1 MSGGGKSPLLLH
13 DNQSKNSSKALIV
26 PKNKSVRISIA
37 LDNSFSDFAD
47 YCFLCGKEFISDLNP
62 TDFVAFRTQYGVS
75 REYVAKIRRKLEE
88 YKQHTI
94 NKVIDITSDEIQM
107 TDSNITH
114 NYKKEIDPEMN
125 DNALHLIKKQPTVSN
140 CDYISE
146 GLIGDNLYIK
156 NDEPLSKRFR
166 DVNERLLSTNIID
179 IGFSTRV
186 RNFFKSKKCY
196 TVAEVLSY
204 SVADLQNVKGL
215 GSGSINNIVQLLD
228 EYLYNPISL
237 EKVKTIHEEKGNILQ
252 KFRPEY
258 SVNLKRQVLNMIN
271 GSQYDTSEFDSD
283 EFAYFYKCVEAYND
297 IEKSLCVDCIE
308 KPEYV
313 LELCKVLKEFYTPVL
328 DKMRFCEK
336 IQQDISTLPPDIADK
351 AVLPFIQVYYERHN
365 GLQYGFLSSLNSK
378 VLISDLHKNF
388 DKYEWN
394 TSKKEEWLI
403 ISNLLEWLHFDI
415 NNIIDNL
422 QFKLDSIKEK
432 NKFIFKMRVEGD
444 TLETVGNVIGLT
456 RERVRQIED
465 KVIRTIVNAYKINK
479 YDLLA
484 IIYAISGGD
493 CVLTLEVIEKYVG
506 TEFAKAIWYVLSKGK
521 LDCNLYRYFSDV
533 NAVIFCGEQPDT
545 KSIIDIIKSIPDI
558 IETNELKLSVQK
570 LSADHDISVGL
581 LWIGI
586 NKIYK
591 ATGCFYH
598 KIRITVSFMCDY
610 ILRTRFVAGYKIA
623 DEFEQK
629 RFCSYLTELFGDKA
643 VMTARAIDAKV
654 SQVGILCDR
663 GKYIHPSYVNVDKL
677 LIEKI
682 NEFIEH
688 SPRSVISFSEIFD
701 VMSDELTGTQITN
714 RFYLQGVLNYF
725 GCRYN
730 TNKDYVVKDENVDI
744 ADEFNDYIKKY
755 GEVNKS
761 DILEEFATF
770 TDANI
775 GFLLLRCSEVINLD
789 MGSYMHASLLD
800 LKDEDYINIY
810 NYLKAVCSNVPIS
823 SRYLLDEFNLRFTDF
838 MIRNNINTHSK
849 LFGILKYMLGDKL
862 HFSRPYIYLEDIG
875 NITGRMVLLHHLEGY
890 DKVSVEKLI
899 DICSQNSIK
908 YMTVTSLI
916 NWISPEYIRISKE
929 ILMKKELVGVD
940 DNVVIETVLQVQDA
954 VNAYGYRVT
963 GDFDDFSW
971 FPEINTEWNVFVL
984 ESILSIAGD
993 LVKTFQMATSSYTMP
1008 ASIYVSEKYAEDDYN
1023 SFLVKLLK
1031 EEQDKEPFKS
1041 RDEVVN
1047 WLQEQRL
1054 CNVNMPAFL
1063 ESEGH
1068 LHIDENNRLQVK

>member
-1 MSGGGKSPLLLH
+1 MLLH
-13 DNQSKNSSKALIV
+13 DNQLKNSSKRLIV

-37 LDNSFSDFAD
+37 LDNSYSDFAD
-47 YCFLCGKEFISDLNP
+47 YCFLCGKEYISDLNP
-62 TDFVAFRTQYGVS
+62 ADFVAFRTQYGVT

-94 NKVIDITSDEIQM
+94 NKVIDITFDDILM
-107 TDSNITH
+107 TDSNITY
-114 NYKKEIDPEMN
+114 NYNKEVDAEMN
-125 DNALHLIKKQPTVSN
+125 DNALHLIEKQSTVSN
-140 CDYISE
+140 FDYVSGSSIE
-146 GLIGDNLYIK
+146 NNLIYIK
-156 NDEPLSKRFR
+156 HDEPLSEKFM
-166 DVNERLLSTNIID
+166 DIEKELLNTNTND
-179 IGFSTRV
+179 LGFCTRV
-186 RNFFKSKKCY
+186 KNFFKRKKCH

-215 GSGSINNIVQLLD
+215 GSGSISNIITVLD
-228 EYLYNPISL
+228 AYLYNPISL

-252 KFRPEY
+252 IFRPEY
-258 SVNLKRQVLNMIN
+258 SVNLKRQILNMIN
-271 GSQYDTSEFDSD
+271 GNQYNTLELNND
-283 EFAYFYKCVEAYND
+283 EFAYFYKCVEAYNV
-297 IEKSLCVDCIE
+297 IEKGLCVNCFE
-308 KPEYV
+308 KREYV

-328 DKMRFCEK
+328 DKMKFCK
-336 IQQDISTLPPDIADK
+336 RIQKGSSTLPPDIADK
-351 AVLPFIQVYYERHN
+351 AVFPFIQVYYERHK
-365 GLQYGFLSSLNSK
+365 GSQCGFLSSLNSQ
-378 VLISDLHKNF
+378 VLISDLHKDF

-394 TSKKEEWLI
+394 TSNKEEWLI
-403 ISNLLEWLHFDI
+403 ISSFLEWLHFDI
-415 NNIIDNL
+415 NNIINSL
-422 QFKLDSIKEK
+422 QFKLVSIKEK
-432 NKFIFKMRVEGD
+432 NKFIFKLRVEGD
-444 TLETVGNVIGLT
+444 TLESVGNEIGLT

-484 IIYAISGGD
+484 IIYAMNGGD
-493 CVLTLEVIEKYVG
+493 CVLTLEGIEKYVG
-506 TEFAKAIWYVLSKGK
+506 TELAKVFWYVLSKGK
-521 LDCNLYRYFSDV
+521 LNCNLYRYFSDV
-533 NAVIFCGEQPDT
+533 NAVIFCGEHPDT

-663 GKYIHPSYVNVDKL
+663 GKYIHSSYVNVDKL

-682 NEFIEH
+682 NEFIEY
-688 SPRSVISFSEIFD
+688 SPRAVISFSEIFD
-701 VMSDELTGTQITN
+701 AMSDELNGTQITN

-730 TNKDYVVKDENVDI
+730 TNKDYVVKDKNVDI
-744 ADEFNDYIKKY
+744 ADEFNGFIKKY

-775 GFLLLRCSEVINLD
+775 GFLLLRCPEVINLD

-800 LKDEDYINIY
+800 LKDEDYKNIY
-810 NYLKAVCSNVPIS
+810 DYLKAICSNAPIS
-823 SRYLLDEFNLRFTDF
+823 SRYLLNEFNLQFTDF
-838 MIRNNINTHSK
+838 MIRNNIHTHSK

-862 HFSRPYIYLEDIG
+862 HFSRPYISIEDIG
-875 NITGRMVLLHHLEGY
+875 NITGRTVLLHHLEGC

-899 DICSQNSIK
+899 DICSQNAIK
-908 YMTVTSLI
+908 YLTVSNLI
-916 NWISPEYIRISKE
+916 NWISPDYIRISKE
-929 ILMKKELVGVD
+929 ILMKKELVGID
-940 DNVVIETVLQVQDA
+940 DDVVIETVLQVQDA
-954 VNAYGYRVT
+954 VNAYGYRVSR
-963 GDFDDFSW
+963 DFDDFSW
-971 FPEINTEWNVFVL
+971 FPEINTEWNAFVL
-984 ESILSIAGD
+984 ESILSMAGD
-993 LVKTFQMATSSYTMP
+993 LVQTFQMATSSYTMP

-1023 SFLVKLLK
+1023 SFVVKLLK

-1041 RDEVVN
+1041 RDEVVH

-1063 ESEGH
+1063 ESEVH
-1068 LHIDENNRLQVK
+1068 LHIDENNRLHVK